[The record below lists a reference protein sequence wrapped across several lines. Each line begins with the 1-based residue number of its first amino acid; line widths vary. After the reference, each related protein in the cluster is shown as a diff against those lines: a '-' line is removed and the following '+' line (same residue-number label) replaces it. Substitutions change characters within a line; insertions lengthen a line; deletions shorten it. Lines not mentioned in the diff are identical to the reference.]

1 MNMLLFNFV
10 IHSCKPFKHIN
21 YVFTYLFYIPL
32 TQNTHMYVWDLKG
45 FALIQKVCWHL
56 KAFFCH
62 QFLVSAC

>member
-45 FALIQKVCWHL
+45 FALIQKVW
-56 KAFFCH
+56 
-62 QFLVSAC
+62 